1 MTLNRKLIPE
11 ERDNGNGYSFF
22 KMLSMSFVFL
32 YICSLYVL
40 AYKPAYSVIC
50 DIFFLGAVACSVIN
64 FFLER
69 NTFKLDYTFFSLLL
83 FVGYAALTTFWVECE
98 REVIGLVLT
107 LVQLFGFYIIIRLNI
122 QSEKDFRNIIYSIYI
137 GAVIM
142 CLYTILFYGP
152 GEIIR
157 RISMGQ
163 RIGAEINQMNGMGLY
178 CTVLF
183 IMTMY
188 FIIFEKKKW
197 AYAVLPVSLFVLV
210 GAGSRKSFLLV
221 ALAFLLMEMFKSK
234 KGRAIRVLAILSVIC
249 VAVYFVMELAET
261 NKFFYRFAQVFNIFA
276 EEEAVT
282 DVSLNTRSY
291 MIEYGLELFSKKPV
305 QGYGPMQFEY
315 FYSLLHGV
323 RRPPHSTFIQ
333 ILVGFGLIGFTLFY
347 GMYVYVIR
355 KLVPMIRKHR
365 KYSIMIIT
373 IVIMFLANDIG
384 GNMLN
389 HKFIYMFFAI
399 YASYI
404 NMKLDDEKKVSLE

>member
-1 MTLNRKLIPE
+1 
-11 ERDNGNGYSFF
+11 
-22 KMLSMSFVFL
+22 
-32 YICSLYVL
+32 
-40 AYKPAYSVIC
+40 
-50 DIFFLGAVACSVIN
+50 
-64 FFLER
+64 
-69 NTFKLDYTFFSLLL
+69 
-83 FVGYAALTTFWVECE
+83 
-98 REVIGLVLT
+98 
-107 LVQLFGFYIIIRLNI
+107 
-122 QSEKDFRNIIYSIYI
+122 
-137 GAVIM
+137 
-142 CLYTILFYGP
+142 
-152 GEIIR
+152 
-157 RISMGQ
+157 
-163 RIGAEINQMNGMGLY
+163 LY